1 MRPALLIVGAVLLFL
16 GHLEVVHDA
25 YREGYMDAIIYEKK
39 SPTKKAGP
47 EDIKEV
53 KETYI

>member
-1 MRPALLIVGAVLLFL
+1 
-16 GHLEVVHDA
+16 
-25 YREGYMDAIIYEKK
+25 MDAIIYEKK
-39 SPTKKAGP
+39 SPTKKVGP